1 MLLSGER
8 ARDLFDERLS
18 VWKEMVRCPDGI
30 CILPSFTLLSLSCKV
45 VIFCSTPFVRIDS
58 CNFSSLCEQR
68 LIGQFADD
76 GRWMAF
82 ADSFSGWIS
91 AWIAR
96 ELRVT
101 PSLWRAS
108 VTWIEFLQKYK
119 LYYSIFTLWRDRCR
133 SEELLAKVY
142 GHVNIQKSSS
152 HKNPFIP
159 LLRWSSTV
167 ERPELDLERNVHQT
181 AETKRRW
188 SPFWLICCAQT
199 LVKIYLK

>member
-58 CNFSSLCEQR
+58 CNFSSSCEQR

-108 VTWIEFLQKYK
+108 VTWIEFLQKCK
-119 LYYSIFTLWRDRCR
+119 LYYSSHCEETGADLKNFSQRCTAMWIFKKVRHIRIHSSRFYVEVRR
-133 SEELLAKVY
+133 SN
-142 GHVNIQKSSS
+142 GQNWI
-152 HKNPFIP
+152 
-159 LLRWSSTV
+159 
-167 ERPELDLERNVHQT
+167 
-181 AETKRRW
+181 
-188 SPFWLICCAQT
+188 
-199 LVKIYLK
+199 